1 MKKWRGKSGKDVL
14 SGITFTLERGDCVG
28 LVGESGSGKSTLSRL
43 LVGLEKVEKGSIQI
57 EGEKVA
63 NWIRKNK
70 GKIGIV
76 FQDYT
81 SSANPRFRVKEII
94 GEFLQAFGG
103 NKALDEKIAQLLET
117 VELPLSVAERYPH
130 ELSGGQLQR
139 VCIARAI
146 STKPQIL
153 VLDEAVS
160 SLDVSIQAQILELL
174 NNLKKTMNMTILF
187 ISHDIQVVTHLCDK
201 IMFLH
206 KGKIVENIATTK
218 LKNVQHPYAKTL
230 LGTVPQ

>member
-1 MKKWRGKSGKDVL
+1 MLEVKEVSKSYMKKWRGKSGKDVL

-81 SSANPRFRVKEII
+81 SS
-94 GEFLQAFGG
+94 
-103 NKALDEKIAQLLET
+103 
-117 VELPLSVAERYPH
+117 PL
-130 ELSGGQLQR
+130 
-139 VCIARAI
+139 
-146 STKPQIL
+146 
-153 VLDEAVS
+153 
-160 SLDVSIQAQILELL
+160 IQDSE
-174 NNLKKTMNMTILF
+174 
-187 ISHDIQVVTHLCDK
+187 
-201 IMFLH
+201 
-206 KGKIVENIATTK
+206 
-218 LKNVQHPYAKTL
+218 
-230 LGTVPQ
+230 